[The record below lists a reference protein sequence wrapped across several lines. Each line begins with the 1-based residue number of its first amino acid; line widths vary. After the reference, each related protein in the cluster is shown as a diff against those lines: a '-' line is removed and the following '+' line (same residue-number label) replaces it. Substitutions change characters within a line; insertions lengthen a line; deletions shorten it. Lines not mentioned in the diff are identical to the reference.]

1 MSEVIEVKD
10 VPGLGTYSVSISSYA
25 EAVQS
30 AGDQTQR
37 NFTDKIQGSHAD
49 AIQAFLSRLN
59 TIQSRVCGEV
69 RETGEE

>member
-49 AIQAFLSRLN
+49 PSFPIPFKYTSESGL
-59 TIQSRVCGEV
+59 
-69 RETGEE
+69 